1 MGIADKSSSHPDPL
15 ISPFLKSDKMTE
27 TAAAPAKAPKATKA
41 KKPKTTPSHPTYQA
55 MAKAAIAALKERT
68 GSSRQAILKYIM
80 ANYGLGND
88 TKAVNNLLKV
98 GLKNGLKNPR
108 PINQRRQKPPR
119 KPELR
124 KPQLQRRQQP
134 RPRNPRL
141 PPKNLKPRRN
151 PKPLKSLLRRNPN
164 PLRSQP
170 PPKNPRQPRPNLR
183 RKQPRLR
190 NKFVSSIVYSTHFCI
205 V

>member
-88 TKAVNNLLKV
+88 TKAVNNRLKV
-98 GLKNGLKNPR
+98 GLKNGLKNGSFK
-108 PINQRRQKPPR
+108 NSKGTGATGSFKLVEKPKAD
-119 KPELR
+119 KPKAAAK
-124 KPQLQRRQQP
+124 KPKAEKK
-134 RPRNPRL
+134 
-141 PPKNLKPRRN
+141 PKAAKKPAKK
-151 PKPLKSLLRRNPN
+151 PKS
-164 PLRSQP
+164 
-170 PPKNPRQPRPNLR
+170 PK
-183 RKQPRLR
+183 K
-190 NKFVSSIVYSTHFCI
+190 
-205 V
+205 